1 MSEAHVVIAIDGP
14 AGTGK
19 STTARLLAKKLN
31 YLYIDSGAM
40 YRAITFAILKNKL
53 DPRNTDK
60 PTVQKMIDLCSSSKL
75 ELKNDNVFL
84 DDEDVTTSI
93 RNVEVTN
100 IVSTTSKIKEIRD
113 ILVDKQRQ
121 YAEDSSVVMDG
132 RDIGTVVFPN
142 ANFKFFLRCDL
153 KTRAARRQQDFKDM
167 GLEITL
173 DKIVKELQK
182 RDEIDTKRT
191 ISPLKK
197 AADAIEVDTTNLII
211 EEQVENLYRKIHP
224 VT

>member
-1 MSEAHVVIAIDGP
+1 MSEGHVVIAIDGP

-40 YRAITFAILKNKL
+40 YRAVTFAILKNKI
-53 DPRNTDK
+53 DPKNPDAVNVK
-60 PTVQKMIDLCSSSKL
+60 KMIALCASSKL
-75 ELKNDNVFL
+75 ELIGDNVML
-84 DDEDVTTSI
+84 NDEDVTKNI

-121 YAEDSSVVMDG
+121 YAENSSVVMYG

-142 ANFKFFLRCDL
+142 ADFKFYLRCDL
-153 KTRAARRQQDFKDM
+153 KTRAARRQQDFRDM
-167 GLEITL
+167 GLDITL

-182 RDEIDTKRT
+182 RDEIDTKRAV
-191 ISPLKK
+191 SPLKK